1 MVSIIIPTYN
11 RGYIIKKSIDSVL
24 HQTYE
29 DFELII
35 VDDGSTDGTKQLID
49 EYEDDRI
56 KYYSYE
62 HNKGVVYARNY
73 GMKMAKGDY
82 IAFQDSDDVWHS
94 DKLEKQLKILE
105 DDYNLDVVYCRL
117 QYVFKDAESIIMPGY
132 DIDED
137 SMHGNMLKQLLLR
150 NIIPCPCLI
159 MRKECYDSIGEFD
172 SMFKALED
180 YDYVLR
186 LSQKYKIE
194 FIEDVLVDA
203 TPSDDGVSSN
213 YANYIIASCQ
223 LLGKYK
229 KEYLETDTFNSKLQ
243 KIITVAEEMNVKDQ
257 VVGILELLLK

>member
-62 HNKGVVYARNY
+62 HNKGVVYVRNY
-73 GMKMAKGDY
+73 GMKMAKGDC
-82 IAFQDSDDVWHS
+82 IVFQDSDDVWHS

-117 QYVFKDAESIIMPGY
+117 QYVFKDAESIIMPDYEEG
-132 DIDED
+132 
-137 SMHGNMLKQLLLR
+137 ML
-150 NIIPCPCLI
+150 
-159 MRKECYDSIGEFD
+159 
-172 SMFKALED
+172 
-180 YDYVLR
+180 
-186 LSQKYKIE
+186 
-194 FIEDVLVDA
+194 
-203 TPSDDGVSSN
+203 
-213 YANYIIASCQ
+213 
-223 LLGKYK
+223 
-229 KEYLETDTFNSKLQ
+229 
-243 KIITVAEEMNVKDQ
+243 
-257 VVGILELLLK
+257 